1 MAYELEQS
9 KKKVQMTKDADACFR
24 WQYFKKTF
32 LAVIDLGQG
41 LFSFNVVSQL
51 TTEHTHRYG
60 SALQN

>member
-1 MAYELEQS
+1 
-9 KKKVQMTKDADACFR
+9 MTKDADACFR